1 MPRLRVH
8 PGYALNLPA
17 PIYSGEHEYRGLHGF
32 ESKCGL
38 DVWWVFGQTIVML
51 TELVDN
57 PGTSVTNYF
66 EHIATELFDFV
77 SLVGIGAD
85 PEPAAPDSIIWI
97 EHYERTEKSG
107 IPETWERVRL
117 EWNGERYH
125 SPAWEPWE
133 RLFADGSVK

>member
-38 DVWWVFGQTIVML
+38 DVWRVFGQTIAML
-51 TELVDN
+51 TELLDN

-66 EHIATELFDFV
+66 EHIATELLPFV
-77 SLVGIGAD
+77 ALFTLEEPSP
-85 PEPAAPDSIIWI
+85 PESIIWI